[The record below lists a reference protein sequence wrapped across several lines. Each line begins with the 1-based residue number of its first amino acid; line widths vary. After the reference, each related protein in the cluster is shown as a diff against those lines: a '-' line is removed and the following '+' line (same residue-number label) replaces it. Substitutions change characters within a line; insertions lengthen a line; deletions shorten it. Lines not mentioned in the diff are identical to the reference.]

1 MARNNFI
8 IIFLISLVFGW
19 QLLRPGFYTMHDD
32 LQVMRLYEMDRCF
45 KDGQLPCRWAPDMA
59 QNYGQPLFNF
69 YSAFPYYLGELIH
82 LVGFSFIDTVK
93 LLFFLS
99 LFLSGAFT
107 YLLARHFI
115 GEKAALV
122 TASAYLAVPYHAVD
136 IFVRGALSE
145 SWGLTLVPLVL
156 YCLFR
161 LSKKPDGKSGIL
173 LSLSLAALLT
183 THNLTVLITAP
194 FFIVLGLFALFT
206 SPKRRQFLL
215 YLLPSLLLGIGL
227 SAFFLLPVLFEKSLI
242 QTNFLITDY
251 FDFRAHFVTIS
262 QLFSK
267 LSGGYGP
274 SRFNS
279 WQYPE
284 TLSFFVGILPL
295 LALIF
300 TPVALYLNRKDKRT
314 FSFILIIYALCLG
327 ALFMT
332 HARSVLIWEK
342 LPFLSYL
349 QFPWRFLSIA
359 SLMSSLLI
367 GFLAE
372 ALIIRFKR
380 EDLIAWL
387 FIAFL
392 FLANIS
398 YFRFEKYLPTLT
410 DSQKLSGKAFD
421 QQIKGALLDYLPV
434 TAKKIPEKKAP
445 ALPLTT
451 AGIVTLNYFDHRSN
465 YFASEFDV
473 GSDDGAIV
481 QFPVMFFP
489 GWEIYQNRLAT
500 PIRVDIDND
509 FGLITVK
516 LTKGH
521 HLIQGFF
528 ENTLLRTIGN
538 LTTFFSG
545 LALLLW
551 FIFNKNSPD
560 ED

>member
-1 MARNNFI
+1 MTKNNFI
-8 IIFLISLVFGW
+8 IIFIISLVLGW

-82 LVGFSFIDTVK
+82 LLGFSFIDTVK

-107 YLLARHFI
+107 YLLARHFL
-115 GEKAALV
+115 GEKAALI
-122 TASAYLAVPYHAVD
+122 TAVAYLVVPYHALD

-161 LSKKPDGKSGIL
+161 LAKKPDTTGGIL

-183 THNLTVLITAP
+183 THNLTVLISAP
-194 FFIVLGLFALFT
+194 FFIVLGLYALST

-215 YLLPSLLLGIGL
+215 YLFPSLVLGIGL
-227 SAFFLLPVLFEKSLI
+227 SAFFILPVIFEKGLI
-242 QTNFLITDY
+242 QANFLITDY
-251 FDFRAHFVTIS
+251 FDFRAHFVTLS
-262 QLFSK
+262 QLFTK
-267 LSGGYGP
+267 LSWGYGP

-284 TLSFFVGILPL
+284 TLSFFVGLLPIIALILAP
-295 LALIF
+295 LALW
-300 TPVALYLNRKDKRT
+300 LNRRRQGIVFFLLT
-314 FSFILIIYALCLG
+314 FSLCLI

-349 QFPWRFLSIA
+349 QFPWRFLSA
-359 SLMSSLLI
+359 AALFSSLLT

-372 ALIIRFKR
+372 TLMTRFKR
-380 EDLIAWL
+380 PDFITWF

-392 FLANIS
+392 VIVNIS
-398 YFRFEKYLPTLT
+398 YFRFEKYLPDLT
-410 DSQKLSGKAFD
+410 DAIKLSGKAFD

-434 TAKKIPEKKAP
+434 TSKKIPETKAP
-445 ALPLTT
+445 ALPVNLE
-451 AGIVTLNYFDHRSN
+451 GIVTLNYFDHRSN

-473 GSDDGAIV
+473 NSDDGALV

-489 GWEIYQNRLAT
+489 GWEIYQNRQGT
-500 PIRVDIDND
+500 PITVDIDND

-521 HLIQGFF
+521 TLIQGFF
-528 ENTLLRTIGN
+528 ENTPIRTFSN
-538 LTTFFSG
+538 WSTFISG
-545 LALLLW
+545 LTLLLW
-551 FIFNKNSPD
+551 FILGKSSKN